1 MLQYREGYNVRSP
14 EIARW
19 RTVAAALL
27 DMHFALF
34 SWPLQMGPMVYI
46 GCLALAAGVVAWLPG
61 LARLLFLVIWLMF
74 FRYAMT
80 VLVLTARGNFNP
92 DQASMHV
99 EGGDH
104 RPLKQV
110 LFIFITIMVGV
121 FIALRIS
128 PKLALLYALLATLSL
143 PAAIMIIAIEDS
155 LLQAL
160 NPMRLFSVM
169 GSIGWP
175 YLLLVLFLLLLQ
187 GGDAAVLRVVGPAI
201 PNFIKIPLVMFASMY
216 FLLVMYNMMGY
227 VVYQYH
233 EALGYSVDKSFEEH
247 HEEKTADPNMSP
259 VDRAVAQ
266 QVAAG
271 DVQGAI
277 TTHLDDM
284 RYEQNDLVKNQKLHK
299 LYLMLGENDKTLP
312 HAKHLLGL
320 LVAEGRAD
328 VAYELL
334 VKMKGLAPEFAS
346 AEPATVL
353 PLAEIAKRR
362 NNAALALEMLNAFI
376 KQHPKHADVPA
387 VYLLAAKVIAEHK
400 RDDAQAMRI
409 LNALMSNFPDSASAV
424 EAKTYLAVLERT
436 SAAAVAPTAAAP
448 AKP

>member
-1 MLQYREGYNVRSP
+1 MSETLKSP
-14 EIARW
+14 AG
-19 RTVAAALL
+19 APLL
-27 DMHFALF
+27 PPFWTCISRFF

-61 LARLLFLVIWLMF
+61 VGRLLFLVIWLMF

-92 DQASMHV
+92 DQAQMQV
-99 EGGDH
+99 ESGDH

-110 LFIFITIMVGV
+110 LFIFITIVVGV

-128 PKLALLYALLATLSL
+128 PKLALLYALVATLSL
-143 PAAIMIIAIEDS
+143 PAAIIVIAIEDS

-160 NPMRLFSVM
+160 NPLRLFSVM
-169 GSIGWP
+169 VSIGLP
-175 YLLLVLFLLLLQ
+175 YLLLALFLLLLQ
-187 GGDAAVLRVVGPAI
+187 GGDAAVLRIIGPRI
-201 PNFIKIPLVMFASMY
+201 PDFIKFPLVMFASMY

-233 EALGYSVDKSFEEH
+233 EALGYGVDKTFEEH
-247 HEEKTADPNMSP
+247 HEEKTADPNMSA
-259 VDRAVAQ
+259 VDRVVAQ
-266 QVAAG
+266 KVAEG

-277 TTHLDDM
+277 TAHRDDM

-299 LYLMLGENDKTLP
+299 LYLMLGETDKTLP
-312 HAKHLLGL
+312 HAQHLIGL

-334 VKMKGLAPEFAS
+334 VKMKGLSADFTV

-362 NNAALALEMLNAFI
+362 NNAALALELLNAFT

-400 RDDAQAMRI
+400 RDDTQAMRI
-409 LNALMSNFPDSASAV
+409 LKALMANFPDSVSAA
-424 EAKTYLAVLERT
+424 EAKTYLSVLERT
-436 SAAAVAPTAAAP
+436 RAAVAVPPATP